1 MSSKSERFP
10 PSEWI
15 AYKWVRYSTELDPKP
30 SKTDWALET
39 AGAQL
44 SWTPS
49 SSSSKS
55 CVFFHSPE
63 TAELPMAACT
73 FGGSSV
79 KISDLKLGFGRIKLV
94 TLQSIHGLRSRTP
107 FQYPSLVLS
116 NQSGNGL
123 IGCRCSSEAK
133 PVANSEDDSEEAKCT
148 TSELIP
154 NSYEVEC
161 LLNQICDTSSIAE
174 FEIKL
179 GGFRL
184 YALRDLTG
192 KSKPTSPPISAP
204 VNTSTTVEAPDQN
217 GCVASPSLAISKPV
231 PSSSGVQSL
240 LDRAVDEGLAI
251 LKAPRVG
258 YFRTSRT
265 VKGKRLPP
273 LCQEG
278 QTVKQGKVV
287 CFVEQFGGVLPVVCD
302 TSGEVIK
309 ILRED
314 GEPVGYGDALMAILP
329 SFPGIKMLQ

>member
-1 MSSKSERFP
+1 
-10 PSEWI
+10 
-15 AYKWVRYSTELDPKP
+15 TL
-30 SKTDWALET
+30 
-39 AGAQL
+39 
-44 SWTPS
+44 
-49 SSSSKS
+49 
-55 CVFFHSPE
+55 
-63 TAELPMAACT
+63 
-73 FGGSSV
+73 GGSSV
-79 KISDLKLGFGRIKLV
+79 KASNLNLGFGRIKFG
-94 TLQSIHGLRSRTP
+94 TLQAIHGLRSRV
-107 FQYPSLVLS
+107 QYPSLTLS
-116 NQSGNGL
+116 KRLGNAL
-123 IGCRCSSEAK
+123 IECRCSSESE

-148 TSELIP
+148 TSQLIP

-174 FEIKL
+174 FELKL

-184 YALRDLTG
+184 YVLRDLTG
-192 KSKPTSPPISAP
+192 KSKPESPPISAP
-204 VNTSTTVEAPDQN
+204 VNMSATDEAPDQN
-217 GCVASPSLAISKPV
+217 GYVSSPSLAISKPM
-231 PSSSGVQSL
+231 PSSNGVQSL

-278 QTVKQGKVV
+278 QTVKEGKVV
-287 CFVEQFGGVLPVVCD
+287 CFIEQFGGVLPVMCD

-329 SFPGIKMLQ
+329 SFPGINMLQ